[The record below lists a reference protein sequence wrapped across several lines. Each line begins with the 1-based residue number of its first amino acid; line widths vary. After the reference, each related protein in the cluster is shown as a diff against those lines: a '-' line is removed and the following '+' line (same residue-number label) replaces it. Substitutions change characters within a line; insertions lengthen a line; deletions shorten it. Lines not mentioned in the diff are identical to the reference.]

1 MTERQP
7 APGPPSSFRGVRLD
21 AIDIVPDSCTPQEPA
36 IPIPAFLSQLAV
48 SGVAVLVIVALAA
61 AARLA
66 RPNPPLDEAAARARL
81 ADDFPEAQIDRVWL
95 AADGAAALARSGSRA
110 LYLFRLGDAWVAR
123 DLAWSDVASAPVR
136 GGRLHLRLSDVS
148 PRLARPVLAG
158 WSPEAA

>member
-1 MTERQP
+1 
-7 APGPPSSFRGVRLD
+7 
-21 AIDIVPDSCTPQEPA
+21 VPDSWAREEPA

-66 RPNPPLDEAAARARL
+66 RPNPPLDEAAARALL
-81 ADDFPEAQIDRVWL
+81 ADDFPEAHIDRVWL

>member
-1 MTERQP
+1 M
-7 APGPPSSFRGVRLD
+7 
-21 AIDIVPDSCTPQEPA
+21 PDSWAREEPA

-66 RPNPPLDEAAARARL
+66 RSNPPLDEAAARALL
-81 ADDFPEAQIDRVWL
+81 ADDFPDAHIDRVWL
-95 AADGAAALARSGSRA
+95 AADGAAALARSGARA

-123 DLAWSDVASAPVR
+123 DLPWSEVAAAPVR
-136 GGRLHLRLSDVS
+136 DGRLHLRLSDVS